1 MNSEINQAIDIL
13 QMCGYQEHIVEFIH
27 KEMSSNSQSRKL
39 KDLCAQI
46 IKLNKVT
53 PGGLKSYLDRGRDL
67 LEKSA
72 KGVNPF
78 DKFKPEVPKGVFL
91 KPGEKSFDDY
101 ELLGV
106 QELYKTG
113 FVLIAGGLGERL
125 GYSGIKI
132 DLPVCTLEDD
142 YCYLKYYVQYAKA
155 CKERAMPFVRE

>member
-1 MNSEINQAIDIL
+1 
-13 QMCGYQEHIVEFIH
+13 MCGYQEHIVEFIH

-106 QELYKTG
+106 
-113 FVLIAGGLGERL
+113 
-125 GYSGIKI
+125 
-132 DLPVCTLEDD
+132 
-142 YCYLKYYVQYAKA
+142 
-155 CKERAMPFVRE
+155 